1 MLSPMAKDTLQWYLL
16 CAMPVTVGQILELP
30 VLKEARLLAGEDGL
44 DRKVSSVTVGEVP
57 DIADWLS
64 GGELVLSTMF
74 AVKGDLDRQ
83 REFCRRV
90 MMAGAAA
97 LFVKTTRFVE
107 NVPADVIDLARKR
120 KFPIVEV
127 PQSLRWTRLMQDA
140 TEVIIN
146 RQASQLEQ
154 SQAIHRSLLGVVIR
168 GGGWQELAE
177 EASRLLERPVFVVDM
192 SLELLATSPGLPMPA
207 RQLEESL
214 QRPEIRLLFSS
225 LGMAE
230 KLFRVDQEDVPQML
244 ALPIVA
250 SHKRLGYLCAV
261 TEAAE
266 PSSMEMLVLEHSAT
280 IAALEMAQDR
290 VRFETEV
297 RLKGD
302 FVDDVISGGERA
314 SDSLLRRGAF
324 LGCDLSQGASV
335 LLFALDEMGGATS
348 RRQTG
353 QEEVEA
359 ALERFF
365 TQASRYVSAKE
376 SSSLTS
382 LKSGQIVIFVCGKTA
397 REPEALRGL
406 ALKIQETG
414 RIAGGL
420 TISAGISGFV
430 PDPTHMDRGYQE
442 ALVALKVGR
451 KLHGSGTVLHFRD
464 VGTYRLLLDIW
475 ERDPGQIRAL
485 YEETIGPIDDYDLAN
500 GTQLVQTLSIFF
512 QHNESL
518 TKTAAELYAHRHTIR
533 YRLEK
538 IADISGLSVFET
550 EHKERLGLG
559 LKARSLLTT

>member
-1 MLSPMAKDTLQWYLL
+1 
-16 CAMPVTVGQILELP
+16 MPVTVGQILELP
-30 VLKEARLLAGEDGL
+30 VLKEARLLAGEEGL
-44 DRKVSSVTVGEVP
+44 DRRVTSVTVGEVP

-64 GGELVLSTMF
+64 GGEMVLSTMF
-74 AVKGDLDRQ
+74 AVKGDLERQ

-107 NVPADVIDLARKR
+107 NVPADVIELAQKR
-120 KFPIVEV
+120 KFPIIEV
-127 PQSLRWTRLMQDA
+127 PQGLRWTRLMQDA

-168 GGGWQELAE
+168 GGGWQELVE
-177 EASRLLERPVFVVDM
+177 EASRLLERPVFVVDV
-192 SLELLATSPGLPMPA
+192 SLELLAASPGLPLSVSDLVE
-207 RQLEESL
+207 RL
-214 QRPEIRLLFSS
+214 QQPDVRATFAS

-230 KLFRVDQEDVPQML
+230 RLFHVHEEGLPAMF

-261 TEAAE
+261 TDAAS

-314 SDSLLRRGAF
+314 GDSLLRRGAF
-324 LGCDLSQGASV
+324 LGCDLTQGSAV
-335 LLFALDEMGGATS
+335 LLLGVDEFAGTVTRKTM
-348 RRQTG
+348 G
-353 QEEVEA
+353 QEELEA
-359 ALERFF
+359 TIERFF
-365 TQASRYVSAKE
+365 TQVSRYISAKE
-376 SSSLTS
+376 PSSLAS
-382 LKSGQIVIFVCGKTA
+382 LKSGQIVIFICGKTA
-397 REPEALRGL
+397 RDPEGLRRL
-406 ALKIQETG
+406 TAVVQELG
-414 RIAGGL
+414 KSAGGL
-420 TISAGISGFV
+420 TVSAGISGFV
-430 PDPTHMDRGYQE
+430 TDPAEMDRAYQE

-451 KLHGSGTVLHFRD
+451 KLHGPGAALMFRD

-475 ERDPGQIRAL
+475 ERDPEQIRSL
-485 YEETIGPIDDYDLAN
+485 YEETIGPIDRYDEAN
-500 GTQLVQTLSIFF
+500 GTQLVQTLSVFF
-512 QHNESL
+512 KHDESL
-518 TKTAAELYAHRHTIR
+518 TKTAAELYAHRHTVR

-538 IADISGLSVFET
+538 IAEIGGLSVFET

-559 LKARSLLTT
+559 LKARSLLTS

>member
-1 MLSPMAKDTLQWYLL
+1 
-16 CAMPVTVGQILELP
+16 MPVTVGQILELP
-30 VLKEARLLAGEDGL
+30 VLADARLLAGEEGL
-44 DRKVSSVTVGEVP
+44 DRRVTSVTVGEVP

-107 NVPADVIDLARKR
+107 NIPADIIELAAKR

-127 PQSLRWTRLMQDA
+127 PQGLRWTRLMQDA

-168 GGGWQELAE
+168 GGGWQDLVE
-177 EASRLLERPVFVVDM
+177 EASRLLEKPVFVADV
-192 SLELLATSPGLPMPA
+192 SLELLAASPGLPLGNA
-207 RQLEESL
+207 ELAERLH
-214 QRPEIRLLFSS
+214 RTEIRSAFAS

-230 KLFRVDQEDVPQML
+230 KLFRLDEEGLPGMF

-261 TEAAE
+261 TDAEA
-266 PSSMEMLVLEHSAT
+266 PSSMETLVLEHSAT

-302 FVDDVISGGERA
+302 FVDDVITGGER
-314 SDSLLRRGAF
+314 SGDSLLRRGAF
-324 LGCDLSQGASV
+324 LGCDLSQGSAV
-335 LLFALDEMGGATS
+335 LLLGVDEFVGTVAHKHLA
-348 RRQTG
+348 
-353 QEEVEA
+353 EEDLETA
-359 ALERFF
+359 IERFF
-365 TQASRYVSAKE
+365 SQVTRYVSAKE
-376 SSSLTS
+376 PSSLAS
-382 LKSGQIVIFVCGKTA
+382 LKSGQTVIFVCGKTA
-397 REPEALRGL
+397 RDPEALRRL
-406 ALKIQETG
+406 AAVIQELG
-414 RIAGGL
+414 SSAGSL
-420 TISAGISGFV
+420 SVSAGISGFV
-430 PDPTHMDRGYQE
+430 GDPAQMDRGYQE
-442 ALVALKVGR
+442 ALIALKVAR
-451 KLHGSGTVLHFRD
+451 KLQGPGALLHFQD

-475 ERDPGQIRAL
+475 ERDPEQIRSL
-485 YEETIGPIDDYDLAN
+485 YDETIGPVDQYDQTN
-500 GTQLVQTLSIFF
+500 NTQLVQTLSVFF
-512 QHNESL
+512 KHDESL
-518 TKTAAELYAHRHTIR
+518 TETAAELYAHRHTIR

-538 IADISGLSVFET
+538 IAEITGLSVFQT

-559 LKARSLLTT
+559 LKARSLFTS